1 MPLFQ
6 MWSTPARQ
14 LMRVL
19 MRVGML
25 GGTVAAMSACAPAGT
40 VQSRRGPTDPPA
52 RPGAAAPVFLNGQAQ
67 IVPAFQ
73 DTAQWIRQELWV
85 ETRVD
90 SDHDGVMD
98 RVHVDVTRQRQ
109 TETDGLRVATIYESS
124 PYFAGTAGDL
134 GTFWNVEHPLGITPP
149 PRVPQP
155 ELPFAPVRPRI
166 ARSEVNTWVPR
177 GFAVVHSEALG
188 TGLSTGCPTVGDA
201 PEQLAPKAVI
211 DWLNGRATGY
221 TSVQGGTRV
230 SAAWATGKV
239 GMIGTSYN
247 GTIPLAA
254 AVTGVDGLAAII
266 PIAPNTSYYHYYR
279 SNGLVRSP
287 GGYLGE
293 DVDVLYDFIHT
304 GAPAARARCNAQYR
318 DGLFA
323 AQFDRVHGDYNAF
336 WASRDLLTKIRGV
349 KAATLLAHGL
359 NDYNVVPEHSM
370 RIYEALKAQGTPT
383 QLYLHQGGHGGPP
396 PLDMQNKWFS
406 HYLYGV
412 SNGVE
417 RDPRLF
423 VMREGAPRGSM
434 PTPYADYPN
443 PLAAAVTVYPQGN
456 GAQVGGLAL
465 RAVSTG
471 RDSLIDEVR
480 FSGSA
485 LAAVAASPHR
495 LLYATPVLQAPVHLS
510 GTTTITVRLASSA
523 PAANLS
529 VWLVQLPYDSAR
541 TGSEGHAG
549 VITRGWA
556 DPQNHASLTQGGN
569 FASMRPGT
577 PLVPGQ
583 FVSLTFDLQPDDQII
598 PAGKQLGV
606 LVMSSD
612 REFTLWPPAGT
623 RLTLDLAATRL
634 ALPVVGGV
642 AAWQR
647 ATGTP

>member
-6 MWSTPARQ
+6 MWSTPARP

-19 MRVGML
+19 MRAGML

-40 VQSRRGPTDPPA
+40 VQSRRGPADPPA

-90 SDHDGVMD
+90 SDQDGVMD

-211 DWLNGRATGY
+211 DWLNGRAAGY

-287 GGYLGE
+287 
-293 DVDVLYDFIHT
+293 
-304 GAPAARARCNAQYR
+304 AAIWVKMSTCSTTS
-318 DGLFA
+318 F
-323 AQFDRVHGDYNAF
+323 
-336 WASRDLLTKIRGV
+336 TRG
-349 KAATLLAHGL
+349 
-359 NDYNVVPEHSM
+359 
-370 RIYEALKAQGTPT
+370 RQRR
-383 QLYLHQGGHGGPP
+383 GHGAMRNIAMGSLPP
-396 PLDMQNKWFS
+396 NL
-406 HYLYGV
+406 
-412 SNGVE
+412 
-417 RDPRLF
+417 
-423 VMREGAPRGSM
+423 
-434 PTPYADYPN
+434 
-443 PLAAAVTVYPQGN
+443 TVCM
-456 GAQVGGLAL
+456 
-465 RAVSTG
+465 
-471 RDSLIDEVR
+471 
-480 FSGSA
+480 
-485 LAAVAASPHR
+485 
-495 LLYATPVLQAPVHLS
+495 
-510 GTTTITVRLASSA
+510 
-523 PAANLS
+523 
-529 VWLVQLPYDSAR
+529 
-541 TGSEGHAG
+541 
-549 VITRGWA
+549 VIT
-556 DPQNHASLTQGGN
+556 
-569 FASMRPGT
+569 T
-577 PLVPGQ
+577 PSGRRVTCSRR
-583 FVSLTFDLQPDDQII
+583 FV
-598 PAGKQLGV
+598 A
-606 LVMSSD
+606 
-612 REFTLWPPAGT
+612 
-623 RLTLDLAATRL
+623 
-634 ALPVVGGV
+634 
-642 AAWQR
+642 
-647 ATGTP
+647 